1 VKLSLRL
8 PRREVLIIAAAALIA
23 VIITLAVLAGSSRA
37 ADRRRGLAAA
47 SGSVKPAAEA
57 SPQQPVLS
65 LEDFII
71 PEAPQPAPL
80 PRYYPF
86 RPRIEK
92 WNPQL
97 VEKFW
102 VPPRQVAVDILG
114 AVNDRNMEE
123 LFKDVR

>member
-1 VKLSLRL
+1 MKLSLRL

-37 ADRRRGLAAA
+37 ADRRRGLNA
-47 SGSVKPAAEA
+47 PAAPA
-57 SPQQPVLS
+57 SQRAEIREQPGLS

-71 PEAPQPAPL
+71 PEAPRPSPL

-86 RPRIEK
+86 RPRIET

-102 VPPRQVAVDILG
+102 VPPRQVAIDVLG

-123 LFKDVR
+123 IFKDVR